1 MKINWKAI
9 PNALNVLGKGIVRH
23 RSSIFVGLG
32 IGGWVATAVLV
43 AKASPKAE
51 TAVNQRKKEI
61 FEDLDAEQQQDLD
74 DDFRNVKLPL
84 AEHMRLTWKYYILAG
99 VTGAASTGVICYGH
113 KIDLD
118 EIVKLSG
125 AYKLAKDG
133 YDKLTGKIV
142 EKDGEKKLEEYK
154 RDIREDIIRDNPP
167 RIDEDGNPINIYDTG
182 HGEVIFYFPPTQMY
196 FYSSYKHVEDALR
209 TVIHECENYASCD
222 LSTLIDDL
230 DLPYNSR
237 YFRDYAIY
245 AESVKHYNS
254 NNVHNMLK
262 PKFINANEGDMRVV
276 VFIDV
281 DSLCYNIES
290 VPDDHSGGIFRYR

>member
-9 PNALNVLGKGIVRH
+9 PDALNVLGKGIVRH
-23 RSSIFVGLG
+23 RSSILVGLG

-118 EIVKLSG
+118 EIVKLGG

-133 YDKLTGKIV
+133 YDKLAGKIV

-154 RDIREDIIRDNPP
+154 RDIREDTIRDFPP
-167 RIDEDGNPINIYDTG
+167 VEREIYNTG
-182 HGEVIFYFPPTQMY
+182 HGTTVFYFPPTERY
-196 FYSSYKHVEDALR
+196 FYSDVFHVENALL
-209 TVIHECENYASCD
+209 TMLENCQDDGTYN
-222 LSTLIDDL
+222 LSELADDL
-230 DLPYNSR
+230 DIPHPKLIDNFAVY
-237 YFRDYAIY
+237 Y
-245 AESVKHYNS
+245 ESIRHFNR
-254 NNVHNMLK
+254 NNIHNMLK
-262 PKFINANEGDMRVV
+262 PTFKDPDNGNKDVV
-276 VFIDV
+276 IWIDIE
-281 DSLCYNIES
+281 DYIYNVCD